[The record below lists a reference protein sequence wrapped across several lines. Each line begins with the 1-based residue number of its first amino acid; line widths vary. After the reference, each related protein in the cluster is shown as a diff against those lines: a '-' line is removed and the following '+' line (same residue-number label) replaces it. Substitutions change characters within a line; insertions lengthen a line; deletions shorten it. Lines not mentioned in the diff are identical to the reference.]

1 MVTQK
6 HPLEPPT
13 QRDMTERVFRP
24 PGTVVP
30 KALKEF
36 KKGQS
41 SSNNGTGTGG
51 LGGGGV
57 GGSSSSGNGLRIGG
71 IGGPGSGLGGGGG
84 GGDSTARMTQTL
96 DALVGQLEKT
106 EAEIER
112 QKLKIAL
119 KKNTKHYQL

>member
-1 MVTQK
+1 MMD
-6 HPLEPPT
+6 LN
-13 QRDMTERVFRP
+13 RVFRP

-30 KALKEF
+30 KALKEL
-36 KKGQS
+36 KSSKGLS
-41 SSNNGTGTGG
+41 SSGAGNSSSSHGSGSG
-51 LGGGGV
+51 LVLGAK
-57 GGSSSSGNGLRIGG
+57 GGSSI
-71 IGGPGSGLGGGGG
+71 GGGGG
-84 GGDSTARMTQTL
+84 GGGGESTARMTQTL

>member
-1 MVTQK
+1 MYVLYSVLFTGEFVVTQK

-13 QRDMTERVFRP
+13 TRDMTERVFRP

-30 KALKEF
+30 KALKEL
-36 KKGQS
+36 KNTKS
-41 SSNNGTGTGG
+41 SSGA
-51 LGGGGV
+51 
-57 GGSSSSGNGLRIGG
+57 GSSSS
-71 IGGPGSGLGGGGG
+71 SGLITGGKTGQHTSTGGGGG
-84 GGDSTARMTQTL
+84 GGGESTARMTQTL

-119 KKNTKHYQL
+119 KTNTKHYQL